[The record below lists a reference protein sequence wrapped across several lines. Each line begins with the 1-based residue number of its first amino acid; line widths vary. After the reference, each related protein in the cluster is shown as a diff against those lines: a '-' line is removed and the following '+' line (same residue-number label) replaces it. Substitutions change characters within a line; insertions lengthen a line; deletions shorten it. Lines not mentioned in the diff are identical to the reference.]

1 MTARTTTPAVLIG
14 VDIVSA
20 DRLTRAAA
28 RGGATFARQL
38 TTPAERDRGPGTAAF
53 PVKESF
59 IKAVGGRPPGFSW
72 HDFEAASEPPP
83 PWAGELL
90 DEAAADLT
98 AATGLALTEG
108 AAYILRGACR
118 EAARLRLG
126 GPVAGAA
133 RWGSGAGLLV
143 SVAVVHV
150 DRKDARCP

>member
-1 MTARTTTPAVLIG
+1 MTAVLVG

-28 RGGATFARQL
+28 RGGATFARHL
-38 TTPAERDRGPGTAAF
+38 ATRAERDRGLDAATF
-53 PVKESF
+53 PVKESL

-72 HDFEAASEPPP
+72 HDFEAAPEPPP
-83 PWAGELL
+83 PWVGELL
-90 DEAAADLT
+90 DEAAAELT
-98 AATGLALTEG
+98 AATGLALTAG
-108 AAYILRGACR
+108 AAYVLRGACR

-133 RWGSGAGLLV
+133 RWGTGAGLLV
-143 SVAVVHV
+143 SLAVVHV